1 MVEYVAT
8 KTKWRAVSFWG
19 IVSCI
24 LIIPIFIL
32 VFRLIAAD
40 KEKMTF
46 YNDRV
51 VIEKGLINKSQK
63 TIAYTGVFSVS
74 MSQSLWGKI
83 FNYGHVKVDLVG
95 NNDINTRYIKNPQ
108 KLVEY
113 LETKIVNKKNVVTYM
128 N

>member
-32 VFRLIAAD
+32 VFKLIAAD